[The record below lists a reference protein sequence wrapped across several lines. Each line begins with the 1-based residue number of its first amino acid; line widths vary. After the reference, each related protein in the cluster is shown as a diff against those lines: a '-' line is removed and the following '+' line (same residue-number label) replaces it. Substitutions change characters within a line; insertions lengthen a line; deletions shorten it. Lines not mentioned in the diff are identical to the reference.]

1 MFVDGLGYMHGIKE
15 GNSKNL
21 KNHKGDL
28 SPKQLAPNM
37 QLLVDH
43 TKLKNILHWNL
54 KSFNSGQLQITRIQK
69 YSELAGFSH

>member
-28 SPKQLAPNM
+28 SPKQPAPNM

-43 TKLKNILHWNL
+43 TKPKGILYRN
-54 KSFNSGQLQITRIQK
+54 
-69 YSELAGFSH
+69 